1 MQSVQAA
8 PAKGIVT
15 GMQVIHHQEPAPS
28 PHVAFGSRTAITLQE
43 RRQKEIAGC
52 LLLYG

>member
-15 GMQVIHHQEPAPS
+15 GMRAIHHQELAPS
-28 PHVAFGSRTAITLQE
+28 PHVAIGSMTAITLQE
-43 RRQKEIAGC
+43 RGQKEIAGC